1 MRAIGSRCK
10 RAEARLAEV
19 WTFSES
25 GGGGTGLGGDGMGRV
40 NEAAAIKSNAFV
52 VVDDA
57 REPMLVVRDYDARS
71 KAVEFTQRS

>member
-1 MRAIGSRCK
+1 
-10 RAEARLAEV
+10 
-19 WTFSES
+19 
-25 GGGGTGLGGDGMGRV
+25 MGRV
-40 NEAAAIKSNAFV
+40 NEPAAIKSNAFV